1 VTSLGPPTAERL
13 TCADWETLGHLVRLP
28 LLPAGVLGELLGT
41 ARPSSASRRLRRL
54 RARSLVQAVTI
65 PARGGQGG
73 RPLALWQLTPPGWE
87 LVAPGHATEPSA
99 RRRPTNGPPRHLPR
113 MVATYELLGA
123 LVTGARA
130 DWGRVY
136 LLAWEAPWRRYSLWP
151 GSGVRGLELPAA
163 AILAGSDG
171 EGNCVHP
178 RSRLLLLPDLGWSP
192 VAHHRR
198 TLRHLVALRSAW
210 DDVFPTLVVGTTE
223 APGRAAAWRELI
235 ACVAAQ
241 EGEVPL
247 AAHVTSWADVRER
260 RLHLHSNGGSALAP
274 SADRVPAPAR
284 HGQAALTRATSAR
297 PVPVRAAAGLTFDRH
312 AVLQLVGRHPFL
324 PVEHVAAVL
333 GGRVRDARA
342 RLERLVAAGLVRW
355 VGAAADSEPL
365 PLGLARDELAA
376 LALCE
381 LTRAGLRL
389 LAALLGLS
397 LARAERLHGL
407 AGGGP
412 ERPTHTRRP
421 LARALAHTLGAD
433 AVFVALHVASR
444 GGRGDGLVRWDNA
457 AASARGRC
465 RPDGYGVCRQGG
477 RDVGFFLEYDRG
489 TEKAAHYAGK
499 WAAYYAYRDSS
510 RAAQDYATFP
520 TILVVT
526 AGSEEPVLRS
536 ARAAAVGRAAALRIL
551 TTTTGWIAAH
561 PQGMLGPIWRTPDTA
576 DRHLWVRGPGIPG
589 NYTPRLVWPTVAD
602 ARRERGRQ
610 SCPTASSGPS
620 DTSRSVPDGATSSH
634 ARGGNDDRQP

>member
-1 VTSLGPPTAERL
+1 MTSLGPPTAEGL
-13 TCADWETLGHLVRLP
+13 TCVDWETLGHLARLP

-41 ARPSSASRRLRRL
+41 ARPSSASRRLGRL
-54 RARSLVQAVTI
+54 RARGLVQAVTI
-65 PARGGQGG
+65 PARGAQSG
-73 RPLALWQLTPPGWE
+73 RPLALWQLTPTGRT
-87 LVAPGHATEPSA
+87 LVAPGRHADPLG
-99 RRRPTNGPPRHLPR
+99 RRSPTNDLPRHWPR
-113 MVATYELLGA
+113 LLATYELLGA

-130 DWGRVY
+130 DWGRAY

-163 AILAGSDG
+163 AILAASDG
-171 EGNCVHP
+171 AGSGVDR

-198 TLRHLVALRSAW
+198 TLRHLVALRNAW
-210 DDVFPTLVVGTTE
+210 DDVFPTLVVATTE
-223 APGRAAAWRELI
+223 APGRSSAWRELI
-235 ACVAAQ
+235 ARVAAQ
-241 EGEVPL
+241 EGEAPL
-247 AAHVTSWADVRER
+247 AAHVTNWAEVRER
-260 RLHLHSNGGSALAP
+260 RLHLHPNGASALA
-274 SADRVPAPAR
+274 DTVPATAG
-284 HGQAALTRATSAR
+284 HEQAAVPRATGAR
-297 PVPVRAAAGLTFDRH
+297 PVPVRAAAGLTIDRH
-312 AVLQLVGRHPFL
+312 ALLQLVGRHPFL
-324 PVEHVAAVL
+324 PVEHVATML
-333 GGRVRDARA
+333 GVRVRDARA

-365 PLGLARDELAA
+365 PLGLARDEMAA

-389 LAALLGLS
+389 LAALLGLP

-433 AVFVALHVASR
+433 AVFVALHVTSR

-465 RPDGYGVCRQGG
+465 RPDGYGVYRHGA

-499 WAAYYAYRDSS
+499 WAAYYAYRDSG
-510 RAAQDYATFP
+510 RAAQDYAAFP

-526 AGSEEPVLRS
+526 AGSEKPVLRS
-536 ARAAAVGRAAALRIL
+536 ARAAAVGRATALRIL
-551 TTTTGWIAAH
+551 TTTTGWVAAH
-561 PQGMLGPIWRTPDTA
+561 PQGMLGPIWRTPDSA
-576 DRHLWVRGPGIPG
+576 DRHFWVRGRDVAGT
-589 NYTPRLVWPTVAD
+589 YTPRLVWPTVAD

-610 SCPTASSGPS
+610 SCPTPS
-620 DTSRSVPDGATSSH
+620 DTSWSVPDGATGSRTS
-634 ARGGNDDRQP
+634 GGSDDRQP

>member
-1 VTSLGPPTAERL
+1 MTSLGPPTAEGL

-41 ARPSSASRRLRRL
+41 ARPSSASRRLGRL
-54 RARSLVQAVTI
+54 GARGLVRAVTVPARS
-65 PARGGQGG
+65 GQGG
-73 RPLALWQLTPPGWE
+73 RPLALWQLTPTGWGV
-87 LVAPGHATEPSA
+87 VAPGHDAEPLG
-99 RRRPTNGPPRHLPR
+99 RRRPTNDLPRHWPR

-151 GSGVRGLELPAA
+151 GSGVHGLELPAA
-163 AILAGSDG
+163 AILAASDG
-171 EGNCVHP
+171 EGNCADS

-198 TLRHLVALRSAW
+198 TVRHLVALRSAW
-210 DDVFPTLVVGTTE
+210 DDVFPTLVVATTE
-223 APGRAAAWRELI
+223 APGRAAAWREVI
-235 ACVAAQ
+235 ARVATQ
-241 EGEVPL
+241 EGESPL
-247 AAHVTSWADVRER
+247 AAQVVTWVDVRER
-260 RLHLHSNGGSALAP
+260 RLRLHSYGGSDLAP
-274 SADRVPAPAR
+274 SADRVPAPTR
-284 HGQAALTRATSAR
+284 RGQVALTRAISAR

-324 PVEHVAAVL
+324 PREHVAAVL
-333 GGRVRDARA
+333 GVRVRDARA

-355 VGAAADSEPL
+355 VGAAADDEPL
-365 PLGLARDELAA
+365 PLGLAREELAA
-376 LALCE
+376 LELCE
-381 LTRAGLRL
+381 LTRTGLRL
-389 LAALLGLS
+389 LAALLGLP
-397 LARAERLHGL
+397 LARAERLQGL

-465 RPDGYGVCRQGG
+465 RPDGYGVYRLGG

-489 TEKAAHYAGK
+489 TEKAAQYAGK
-499 WAAYYAYRDSS
+499 WAAYYAYRDSG
-510 RAAQDYATFP
+510 RAAQDYAAFP

-551 TTTTGWIAAH
+551 TTTTGWVAAH
-561 PQGMLGPIWRTPDTA
+561 PQGMLGPIWRTPDSA
-576 DRHLWVRGPGIPG
+576 DRHFWVRGPNNSGA
-589 NYTPRLVWPTVAD
+589 YMPRLVWPTVAD
-602 ARRERGRQ
+602 SRPERGRQ
-610 SCPTASSGPS
+610 SCSTSCSGPS
-620 DTSRSVPDGATSSH
+620 DTSRSATNGAASSH
-634 ARGGNDDRQP
+634 ASGGNDGRRP